1 VRSQPLV
8 RRLFALMLVPALL
21 VLAACGGERSG
32 SRDTAATPQQSAEQV
47 TVAHAQGSTS
57 VPKNPQKVIV
67 FDVGVLA
74 TLDELGVK
82 VAGVPSVENLPDNLA
97 KYAGDEYPKVGSLF
111 EPDYEKVNSLGP
123 DLIIVAARSAAAYG
137 ELTKIARTVDLS
149 IDFSDFL
156 GSFRQRMEAI
166 GAIFGKEAEVKQ
178 RLDAIDAAVQETKA
192 KAGDRTG
199 LIVLTTGGK
208 MSAFGPGSRF
218 GLIHDVIGVKPAD
231 PNLKVDTHGEAITAE
246 FIAKTDPDL
255 LYVIDRDAA
264 IGEEGQPAQKVLDNA
279 LVNGTKA
286 AKNNK
291 IIYLDPFTW
300 YIAPNALSSVEN
312 MVKAVGDSLS

>member
-1 VRSQPLV
+1 MRSQPLV
-8 RRLFALMLVPALL
+8 RRLFALMLMPALL

-32 SRDTAATPQQSAEQV
+32 SGDTAATPQQSAEQV

-178 RLDAIDAAVQETKA
+178 RLDAIDAAVQEAKA